1 MRSLLPAMV
10 IVALLGGV
18 AGAQGENDEGARAA
32 FVEGN
37 VQFKLG
43 RFLAAAAAWEH
54 GFELKHDA
62 GFLYNI
68 AQAYRL
74 AELPDKALFFYRG
87 YLSAAPDAPNRAQ
100 VEERVAQLER
110 LLVERANAT
119 TPSPQPLT
127 LSSSPPAEHAT
138 TTARAT
144 TTAGERAR
152 HVELE
157 ASIGLA
163 LWVAGVPSGTS
174 PSLAA
179 SIAGGYCLAL
189 GRLALRLG
197 GTITYSYLREADA
210 TDHFLALYASPL
222 LRVPVFRKRLFFDGE
237 LGVGAQLVAGLPAGS
252 PLLSAAHGNGTLAA
266 FALRPAIAL
275 EARATSR
282 LALRLNVAAAY
293 SPVAGFASPSL
304 VRVELLLAAI
314 LRL

>member
-1 MRSLLPAMV
+1 MRSLPAIV
-10 IVALLGGV
+10 IVALIGGV

-110 LLVERANAT
+110 LLVERSNST

-127 LSSSPPAEHAT
+127 LSSSPPAPVHAT
-138 TTARAT
+138 TAT
-144 TTAGERAR
+144 GERAHR
-152 HVELE
+152 FELE
-157 ASIGLA
+157 AGVGPA
-163 LWVAGVPSGTS
+163 LWAAGVPSGTS

-197 GTITYSYLREADA
+197 GTITYTYLREADA
-210 TDHFLALYASPL
+210 TDHFIALYASPL
-222 LRVPVFRKRLFFDGE
+222 LRVPVFRRRLFFDGE
-237 LGVGAQLVAGLPAGS
+237 LGLGAQLVAGLSAGS
-252 PLLSAAHGNGTLAA
+252 PLLPATHGGGTLAA
-266 FALRPAIAL
+266 FALRPAVAL

-282 LALRLNVAAAY
+282 LALRLDVAAAY

-314 LRL
+314 VRL